1 MITHLEQEL
10 DQIKLRMFAMGD
22 LAIEAIGGAVDA
34 LRRGDPTLAEK
45 VLQGDAE
52 LDRLEVVL
60 DEECGRIL
68 VTKQPAAG
76 DLRLVLAVLKINTD
90 LERMGDL
97 ASNIAQEALR
107 LGGRGTVKPLIDIP
121 RMASIAME
129 MIRDAL
135 RAFADRNA
143 ALARAVIER
152 DREVDEINLQ
162 IYRELFTFMVET
174 PAIVSSALGLIL
186 VAKALE
192 RIGDHATN
200 IAEKAIYYIEGVDI
214 RHQ

>member
-10 DQIKLRMFAMGD
+10 DQIRQKMFTMGD
-22 LAIEAIGGAVDA
+22 LAIESIGGAVEA
-34 LRRGDPTLAEK
+34 LRRGDTSLAQQVMERDS
-45 VLQGDAE
+45 Q
-52 LDRLEVVL
+52 LDRLEVVI
-60 DEECGRIL
+60 DEECGRLL

-107 LGGRGTVKPLIDIP
+107 LNGRGTVKPLIDIP
-121 RMASIAME
+121 RMASLAIE
-129 MIRDAL
+129 MIRDAM
-135 RAFADRNA
+135 RAFADRNV

-152 DREVDEINLQ
+152 DREVDDINLQ
-162 IYRELFTFMVET
+162 IYRELFSFMVEN
-174 PAIVSSALGLIL
+174 PAIVSNALGLIM

-200 IAEKAIYYIEGVDI
+200 IAEKAIYYIEGVDV